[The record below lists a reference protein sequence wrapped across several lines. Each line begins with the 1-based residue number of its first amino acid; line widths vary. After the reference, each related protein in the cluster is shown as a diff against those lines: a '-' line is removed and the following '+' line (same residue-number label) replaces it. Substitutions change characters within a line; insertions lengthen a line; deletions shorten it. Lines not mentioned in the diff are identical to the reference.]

1 MLDPSGAQ
9 VFWDYQIGTF
19 TGFIGQFK
27 VGRYG
32 GEILTVNAL
41 ETSLGVILAAQTGAD
56 LQEAMLAHPWLGG
69 KRFVTKLQ
77 FRKLFRPNDLEKI
90 YDVVRSSDPLYKVLS
105 IKVQIEM
112 ENVNAASEDRV
123 DLSDPDTL
131 SGLLKMEQYQLITA
145 GDAQRIAKGLP
156 WQL

>member
-1 MLDPSGAQ
+1 MIDQSGAE
-9 VFWDYQIGTF
+9 VFWDHQIGTF
-19 TGFIGQFK
+19 TGILGGLK
-27 VGRYG
+27 VGLSG
-32 GEILTVNAL
+32 GSILTVSAL
-41 ETSLGVILAAQTGAD
+41 EAALGVVLAAQTGAD
-56 LQEAMLAHPWLGG
+56 LQEAMLAHPWMGN

-90 YDVVRSSDPLYKVLS
+90 YDVVRSSDPIYKVLS

-145 GDAQRIAKGLP
+145 GDAQRISKGLP
-156 WQL
+156 WAQ